1 MVARALIPLVLFAA
15 LIALSWWLQRR
26 DEQRE
31 RRREEQRERDSHDEP
46 PLAEMAA

>member
-1 MVARALIPLVLFAA
+1 MVARAAIPLALFAG
-15 LIALSWWLQRR
+15 LIALSWWLQHR

-31 RRREEQRERDSHDEP
+31 RSRDAERERERHDEP